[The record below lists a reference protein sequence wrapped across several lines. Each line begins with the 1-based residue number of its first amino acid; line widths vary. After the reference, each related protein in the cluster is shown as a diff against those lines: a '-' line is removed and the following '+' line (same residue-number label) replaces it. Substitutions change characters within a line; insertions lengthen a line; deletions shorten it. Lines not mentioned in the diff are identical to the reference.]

1 MVKGILILKNP
12 SATERG
18 LCRNLEFF
26 SELNRVV
33 NTDISFPLQNITL
46 FSNSFLSNMWFYCPD
61 C

>member
-33 NTDISFPLQNITL
+33 NRDIFSFTEHHTIFKFFPK
-46 FSNSFLSNMWFYCPD
+46 
-61 C
+61 